1 MSPQATDNLVPRE
14 MLALLSNE
22 RLIVRETQRAVT
34 PFGGMV
40 VFVEYLRRIDL
51 VGQIR
56 QHMPIRW
63 RSHNQIRSSGD
74 TDFISDGGRGG
85 SQAVRARQLAAW
97 RSGFCM
103 HYSV

>member
-1 MSPQATDNLVPRE
+1 MSPQATDSSVPRE
-14 MLALLSNE
+14 MLALLSKE

-40 VFVEYLRRIDL
+40 VFLEFLQRIDL

-63 RSHNQIRSSGD
+63 RSHNQID
-74 TDFISDGGRGG
+74 PAATLTAFLM
-85 SQAVRARQLAAW
+85 AVLVGAKRFVTPTGCVAIEL
-97 RSGFCM
+97 CM
-103 HYSV
+103 RCSV

>member
-40 VFVEYLRRIDL
+40 VFLEFLERIDL

-56 QHMPIRW
+56 RHMPIRW
-63 RSHNQIRSSGD
+63 RSHKK
-74 TDFISDGGRGG
+74 
-85 SQAVRARQLAAW
+85 RAGTLRLIQ
-97 RSGFCM
+97 SPK
-103 HYSV
+103 